1 MLCFNKITG
10 EQTLKGIAALIKLL
24 PTGTVFAFQFL
35 SALLTNNG
43 NCNDFN
49 KVLTSLLLVGCAF
62 SCCFSSFTDSYVGV
76 DGKLYYGIATKTGLW
91 CFYDPNAKSLDLS
104 SYKLR
109 TSDFVHAFFSTFIF
123 GVVAMLDKNTV
134 ECFYP
139 AFLQYQATL
148 LKVLPTVVGGMT
160 SAVFMLFPDHRHGIG
175 YPPSKAT
182 QNFTQKDLHKDLLES
197 GSQSFA

>member
-1 MLCFNKITG
+1 MLCFSKITG
-10 EQTLKGIAALIKLL
+10 ETTLKGIAALIKLL

-49 KVLTSLLLVGCAF
+49 KVLTSLLLIGCAF

-104 SYKLR
+104 RYCY
-109 TSDFVHAFFSTFIF
+109 DMNNI
-123 GVVAMLDKNTV
+123 
-134 ECFYP
+134 
-139 AFLQYQATL
+139 
-148 LKVLPTVVGGMT
+148 
-160 SAVFMLFPDHRHGIG
+160 
-175 YPPSKAT
+175 
-182 QNFTQKDLHKDLLES
+182 
-197 GSQSFA
+197 